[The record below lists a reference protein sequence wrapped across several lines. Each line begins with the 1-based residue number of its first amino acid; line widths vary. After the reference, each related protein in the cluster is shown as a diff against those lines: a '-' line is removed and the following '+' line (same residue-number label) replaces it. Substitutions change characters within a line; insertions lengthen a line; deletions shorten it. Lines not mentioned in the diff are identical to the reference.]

1 MNQVTEHDDVLA
13 GMHPYRCSWTGFR
26 YIYREGLGVIGFSGG
41 AKGVFVYIG
50 IKATHKCPKLATH

>member
-26 YIYREGLGVIGFSGG
+26 FIEGLGVIGFSGG
-41 AKGVFVYIG
+41 ARCICIG
-50 IKATHKCPKLATH
+50 IYTKSHTSAPNLPR

>member
-26 YIYREGLGVIGFSGG
+26 FIEGLGVIGFSGG
-41 AKGVFVYIG
+41 ASKVYLYRYIYT
-50 IKATHKCPKLATH
+50 KSHTSAPNLPR